1 MHCLC
6 IEKTFDI
13 VYLVRDITTVGS
25 KNESEEINLILPKE
39 KSFLSFLF
47 EKIFRQNVLLLWSFY
62 FVPETW
68 SSWWKQKF
76 GVYKLEKLF
85 VKVNLTKLCRIW
97 MSNSFI
103 YTSKNFWNVFLT
115 SAKHKFEHLVNILS
129 EHA

>member
-6 IEKTFDI
+6 IEKTFYI